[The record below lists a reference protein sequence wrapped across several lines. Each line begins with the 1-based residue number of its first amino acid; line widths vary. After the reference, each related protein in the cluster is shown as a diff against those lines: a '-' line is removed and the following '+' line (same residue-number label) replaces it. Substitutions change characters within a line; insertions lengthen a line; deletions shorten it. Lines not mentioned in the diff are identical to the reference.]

1 MTRNAN
7 KVSRSLVTTQ
17 SRLNQIVDESS
28 DTGKALTQWYE
39 EHNIAIYD
47 QTGQIRSLYDILVDV
62 GEIWPTLTKNEQA
75 YYLNQ
80 QAGANQSQNLAA
92 ILGNMETVLKATE
105 TAYNS
110 AGSAAQENAS
120 YMESLEA
127 KVSALKAAF
136 QDLAN
141 NVIESDLVKAILEL
155 STSFLNLANTG
166 LGQVLTQFTL
176 LTGVFTGGIALFGKF
191 ATSLSGMVSGFA
203 SLVKVIPEVIAGTA
217 TLTAGFGALSTAAL
231 PIAGI
236 LAGIVAI
243 GVVVYK
249 TFKDATKPLSDYT
262 QELESS
268 ESQLETNKQKLEE
281 LNSIPWYD
289 RTPEIES
296 EISALEEENARLE
309 EQIQLLDEEATK
321 KAQKTVSSPVT
332 YSEQQY
338 VAKAG
343 SQSQFSQDVLGIGS
357 TAEEATQN
365 LATNLN
371 TTVEEIERAGVDIQQ
386 TFVETSAKGDAFAD
400 NFITNAQRVLN
411 ASKNGVI
418 DEQAQS
424 EVNQLISAMQD
435 EYIPALEYLDG
446 VYKSTG
452 EEVDGYGEKQQKVL
466 ELYNEL
472 LPLLQETTEAEEEQT
487 EAAEQ
492 TGEEL
497 SDLESIV
504 STYSETLKNASE
516 TNKDLKEVL
525 DEVNE
530 GLASDKNWQ
539 LPVEVLVEI
548 NDLLPETIGQINNAT
563 DAQQVLQDAIA
574 SNEEVA
580 TQAYANMLLSNG
592 DFVAGVIQN
601 SATLQSVLNQNYG
614 IDYSNWK
621 DLDSAKLTAD
631 STLISQ
637 LASMWSKYMGMTKQQ
652 VQAQLNSFK
661 QFSSYLTE
669 NDRKE
674 IQAMESYLAYLD
686 EAEKGMQNLSFSP
699 ASTSSKSSKSSGSSS
714 SSAKSTTDAYK
725 QAFDDWL
732 DYKDHQLAMD
742 EITEEEYYTALKQ
755 KNEEY
760 FGGKEKYL
768 EEYREYAEKVYK
780 WEKEQAEELAEKA
793 KEAYEEY
800 LDDIKEKL
808 DAVISYVT
816 EYASRQ
822 IDALEEQI
830 DAVEDEIDA
839 VNDKYDAK
847 VDALEEQNDAL
858 EKQIQLEQYLEALAK
873 AKSTQSLVYKDG
885 QFQYMGDV
893 DSISAAQSDIDT
905 FNREQAL
912 EEQKAQIE
920 EQRNNELTQLENSKS
935 ALEQEKQRWEEYKEG
950 WANLTSDY
958 EYYQN
963 ELIAKQTLGID
974 LENSNWD
981 TRLNNFSNFNQMYG
995 QYQQMLL
1002 ASEQDT
1008 ADAEAS
1014 VWNQRLADACDFM
1027 NQMAA
1032 IMGTGATYSYT
1043 PVGGSGASKGTSVY
1057 GGTTTSNVSDK
1068 AYETYQQAL
1077 ASIEEWE
1084 TNKPEGWRKGD
1095 ITEGA
1100 TYQGYKYSNEEDY
1113 GTLLEEAMSRETPIQ
1128 DEIDYL
1134 INQRNAKII
1143 SEGLEGKVESTADMY
1158 ERLAEKYYSGSHA
1171 TGTLS
1176 AHGGISLVGEQGP
1189 ELRVLNSGDGILPND
1204 ITSNL
1209 WDWGTMS
1216 PASLLSSISNALTNG
1231 TKNVFN
1237 IDNLSLPNV
1246 TNAQTLISGLKEMAY
1261 QRAYKRA

>member
-1 MTRNAN
+1 MQNF
-7 KVSRSLVTTQ
+7 
-17 SRLNQIVDESS
+17 
-28 DTGKALTQWYE
+28 
-39 EHNIAIYD
+39 EHAI
-47 QTGQIRSLYDILVDV
+47 
-62 GEIWPTLTKNEQA
+62 
-75 YYLNQ
+75 
-80 QAGANQSQNLAA
+80 
-92 ILGNMETVLKATE
+92 KATE

-110 AGSAAQENAS
+110 AGSAAQENAA

-127 KVSALKAAF
+127 KVSALKASF

-166 LGQVLTQFTL
+166 IGQLLTQFTL

-191 ATSLSGMVSGFA
+191 ATSLSGTISGFA
-203 SLVKVIPEVIAGTA
+203 SLTKVIPEVIAGTT
-217 TLTAGFGALSTAAL
+217 TLTAGFGALSAAAL

-236 LAGIVAI
+236 LAGIAVAGI
-243 GVVVYK
+243 GVYK
-249 TFKDATKPLSDYT
+249 LYKSATKPLSDYT

-268 ESQLETNKQKLEE
+268 TTQLASNKERLDE
-281 LNSIPWYD
+281 LNAIPWYD
-289 RTPEIES
+289 RTVEINN
-296 EISALEEENARLE
+296 EISALEEENKKLE
-309 EQIQLLDEEATK
+309 KQIKLQEKNQLA
-321 KAQKTVSSPVT
+321 KAKQDVGASIT
-332 YSEQQY
+332 YQEQQY
-338 VAKAG
+338 KVQKA
-343 SQSQFSQDVLGIGS
+343 SP
-357 TAEEATQN
+357 TAASASATGK
-365 LATNLN
+365 
-371 TTVEEIERAGVDIQQ
+371 TVEEAIKKYSTGTTINFDLVEKDIEEGVLK
-386 TFVETSAKGDAFAD
+386 VEQVLVEASSSGDEFAD
-400 NFITNAQRVLN
+400 KFIANAQRVLE
-411 ASKNGVI
+411 ASKQGVI
-418 DEQAQS
+418 DEEAQFNI
-424 EVNQLISAMQD
+424 NQYISAMQD
-435 EYIPALEYLDG
+435 KYIPALEILDEE
-446 VYKSTG
+446 YQSTG

-539 LPVEVLVEI
+539 LPVETLVEI

-614 IDYSNWK
+614 IDYSNWQ

-631 STLISQ
+631 SALISQ

-699 ASTSSKSSKSSGSSS
+699 ASTSSKSSKSSGSSG

-760 FGGKEKYL
+760 FGGKEKYI

-847 VDALEEQNDAL
+847 IDALEEQNDAL

-1057 GGTTTSNVSDK
+1057 GTTSNVSDR

-1077 ASIEEWE
+1077 ADIEEWE
-1084 TNKPEGWRKGD
+1084 ANKPEGWRKGD
-1095 ITEGA
+1095 IAEGA
-1100 TYQGYKYSNEEDY
+1100 TYQYYKYSNEEDY
-1113 GTLLEEAMSRETPIQ
+1113 GTLLEEAMSRGVQ

-1158 ERLAEKYYSGSHA
+1158 ERLAEKYYGGSHA